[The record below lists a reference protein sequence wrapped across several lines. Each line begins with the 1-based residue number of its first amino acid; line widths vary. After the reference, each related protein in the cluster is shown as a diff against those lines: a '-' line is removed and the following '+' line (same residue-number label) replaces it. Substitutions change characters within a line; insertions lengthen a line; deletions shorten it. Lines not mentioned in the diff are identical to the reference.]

1 MNYTKKYTQT
11 SKAAARS
18 KFRRMQSGAGF
29 AGKKNFEAWFSTWWI
44 SIDDEDLD
52 NLAIYVNSNYHPEAS
67 LGRMYKSN
75 CKTF

>member
-1 MNYTKKYTQT
+1 MRYTKKYTQK

-29 AGKKNFEAWFSTWWI
+29 AGNDHFTAWFSTWWI
-44 SIDDEDLD
+44 GVDDEDPD
-52 NLAIYVNSNYHPEAS
+52 NFAIYVSSSYHPKTS
-67 LGRMYKSN
+67 LDRMYKSN